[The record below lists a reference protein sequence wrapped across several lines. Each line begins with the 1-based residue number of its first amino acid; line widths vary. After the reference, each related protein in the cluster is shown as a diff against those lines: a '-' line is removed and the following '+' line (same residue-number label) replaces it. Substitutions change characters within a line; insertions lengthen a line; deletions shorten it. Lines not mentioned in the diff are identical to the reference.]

1 MNILILLLVAGSLFM
16 CIGAFS
22 PNVQI
27 AQIFSPLITVL
38 FMLFG
43 GFYVNVD
50 NIPKYYYPLY
60 YLSFFNYGF
69 EILCY
74 NEFNGWGN
82 PLQFTCSDASSVC
95 IQNGNQELA
104 LLGYSDVTNQTILN
118 DFIILWSMVIGYR
131 LIAYIALRFLF
142 KEKR

>member
-43 GFYVNVD
+43 GFYVNVVS
-50 NIPKYYYPLY
+50 IFLY
-60 YLSFFNYGF
+60 INYL
-69 EILCY
+69 
-74 NEFNGWGN
+74 
-82 PLQFTCSDASSVC
+82 
-95 IQNGNQELA
+95 
-104 LLGYSDVTNQTILN
+104 
-118 DFIILWSMVIGYR
+118 
-131 LIAYIALRFLF
+131 
-142 KEKR
+142 